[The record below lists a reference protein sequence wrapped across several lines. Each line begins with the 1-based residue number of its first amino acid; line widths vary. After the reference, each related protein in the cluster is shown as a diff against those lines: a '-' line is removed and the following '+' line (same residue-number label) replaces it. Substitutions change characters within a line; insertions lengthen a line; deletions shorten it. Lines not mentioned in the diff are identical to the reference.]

1 MGRYTLEKYTFDALT
16 EDYFISRG
24 YIIEAVRGVRADVV
38 AYHNELREL
47 AVIEVKG
54 PNEVHGQTGWNT
66 KHNLH
71 NLNREE
77 ILELIAASE
86 EYRLN
91 PGIMKLYAYTI
102 SSQLYTY
109 YKEAHVRIHKIIKKY
124 HMSGKIVIIPYLVVP
139 NENGQIL
146 REVLKI
152 FKNNRLIKGSHT
164 QRPGRF
170 TIVSI
175 RYYKR
180 NVGQSLLNS

>member
-1 MGRYTLEKYTFDALT
+1 MGRYTLEKYIFDALT

-38 AYHNELREL
+38 AYHPELREL

-77 ILELIAASE
+77 ILERIETWE
-86 EYRLN
+86 EYHLN
-91 PGIMKLYAYTI
+91 PGIMKLYAYTV

-109 YKEAHVRIHKIIKKY
+109 YKDATHARIKKIMKK
-124 HMSGKIVIIPYLVVP
+124 HSCPKINVAPYLSVP
-139 NENGQIL
+139 RQYGPIL
-146 REVLKI
+146 KGVLRV
-152 FKNNRLIKGSHT
+152 FRDHGLV
-164 QRPGRF
+164 GRSPLR
-170 TIVSI
+170 IAGVLAVARI
-175 RYYKR
+175 GY
-180 NVGQSLLNS
+180 